1 MRRRLSRQAWP
12 NLWKLYDN
20 SSLTLRQTR
29 LAEPHRATG
38 RPEFRRGALKI
49 LAITVPHLRNFAY
62 PAKHSAGSQ
71 CGDQIQVSPQRICFR
86 LRRPRFRFSRDTSPP
101 PPPPLTSII
110 HRAAVP
116 GRTPKR
122 RRHVSGHRLGVHSRQ
137 QQGEHLW
144 VRHHPHRPLVLT
156 SSNVPTGQKHTTM
169 EKLSRSLTGYPSR
182 APAWT

>member
-1 MRRRLSRQAWP
+1 MWCSGVRRRRRLSRQAWP

-62 PAKHSAGSQ
+62 PAKHPAGSQ

-86 LRRPRFRFSRDTSPP
+86 LRRPRFRFSRDMSHA
-101 PPPPLTSII
+101 PLTSII
-110 HRAAVP
+110 HRRYPRAA
-116 GRTPKR
+116 
-122 RRHVSGHRLGVHSRQ
+122 SSRF
-137 QQGEHLW
+137 W
-144 VRHHPHRPLVLT
+144 
-156 SSNVPTGQKHTTM
+156 SS
-169 EKLSRSLTGYPSR
+169 SRSSFEAAARR
-182 APAWT
+182 ASLGSSSSSSPTRAYVVECADRTKAHHDGETFPQPNGVPI

>member
-1 MRRRLSRQAWP
+1 MWCSGVRRRRRLSRQAWP

-62 PAKHSAGSQ
+62 PAKHPAGSQ

-86 LRRPRFRFSRDTSPP
+86 LRRPRFRFSRDTSHPP
-101 PPPPLTSII
+101 NFDYPSSLPWLLLSQDGPPSGVVTSLVIVSEFIRGSSKESIFGFVII
-110 HRAAVP
+110 LIAHSCL
-116 GRTPKR
+116 R
-122 RRHVSGHRLGVHSRQ
+122 RRMCRQ
-137 QQGEHLW
+137 DKSTPRW
-144 VRHHPHRPLVLT
+144 R
-156 SSNVPTGQKHTTM
+156 NF
-169 EKLSRSLTGYPSR
+169 
-182 APAWT
+182 PAA